1 MSRALILLSLFVGF
15 LVSSEAA
22 RADSSS
28 QSKSMPDPKS
38 VQRYGPA
45 YRYPQAG
52 WIVLH
57 IEGKPYD
64 RGYQHGYLM
73 PSEIAGYLRCF
84 AAMQSPHAPGD
95 GWNNTRKLVN
105 ALFLRRYKPEYL
117 EEMKGIADG
126 ATAAGARFEDRP
138 IDLVDI
144 AGLNAWPEIDTL
156 ESALE
161 ATPTGL
167 EGIRF
172 PKQQPR
178 AMPEPK
184 PMHCSAFAATGPA
197 TADGKIVFGHITM
210 FGLYP
215 ALYYNVWLDI
225 KPEKGHRV
233 LMQSYPAGIQSGM
246 DYYLNDAGLL
256 VCETTI
262 AQTHFDIH
270 GMTEA
275 SRIRECLQ
283 YADSID
289 QAVEILKNS
298 NNGLYTNEWLL
309 ADIKTNEIAM
319 FELGTAKTKLYRSS
333 KHEWFG
339 GTEGFYWGCNNTKD
353 LDVRL
358 ETIPGVKGRPA
369 NVVWRP
375 TDRDKTWQQLFADHK
390 GKIDVSF
397 GKLAFTTPPIAA
409 YHSLDAKFTT
419 TDLAKD
425 LKSWALFG
433 PPLGRTWEPTADER
447 SKFSEV
453 RPMVS
458 NPWTILRADPPA
470 KATPELIAAVD
481 LKGVHSRID
490 EVTQEEKEKPLP
502 TVPAWFGTLLPKTAA
517 DAWLAAGF
525 SDYERY
531 VALESALWKRNKS
544 ESLSQDDKDRLA
556 VQLFQYQ
563 SEFLAGARAGKDI
576 PLGKIES
583 DFSRDEWYRMA
594 EGKGVLLLHQL
605 RKLLG
610 HEAFAK
616 GMESFGRENAG
627 KEVTAAKFQT
637 HMEEAS
643 GKKLQAFFDYWLNQ
657 TGLPA
662 VQIGNGREPKVSVSP
677 NGKGYQVETTLHV
690 DPSALPAQV
699 EVSVETAR
707 GLSSETKVLKEAET
721 KVVLKPADAPS
732 RFFVAVD
739 GGAAVSSGGAF
750 TVTSFLSEPKNTL
763 IIYGTLD
770 EIPTNREA
778 ARLLQQA
785 IRRSWCNVTVPI
797 KADKETSNEDLKTH
811 HLLLIGLPDSNSLVE
826 KYQSELP
833 VSLGPRSYRV
843 RQETYAHPLSAVIA
857 TGNNPENRRYSLVA
871 ICGLSAEST
880 RSSAEALLQNGKEMG
895 NVLVLAHG
903 SKPKTMVLSARELTV
918 QLAAE
923 RARSDK
929 SEEKIENNRESRK

>member
-1 MSRALILLSLFVGF
+1 MSRTLICLSLIVSCFASPARA
-15 LVSSEAA
+15 LADSPKSSEY
-22 RADSSS
+22 S
-28 QSKSMPDPKS
+28 PDPKS
-38 VQRYGPA
+38 VQRYGAA

-57 IEGKPYD
+57 VEGKPYE
-64 RGYQHGYLM
+64 RGYQHGMLM
-73 PSEIAGYLRCF
+73 APEIAGYLRCF
-84 AAMQSPHAPGD
+84 ATMLNHRAPAD
-95 GWNNTRKLVN
+95 GWKNTRTLIN

-178 AMPEPK
+178 AMPDPK

-215 ALYYNVWLDI
+215 SLFYNVWIDI
-225 KPEKGHRV
+225 KPDQGHRV
-233 LMQSYPAGIQSGM
+233 LMQSFPAGIQSAM

-256 VCETTI
+256 VTETTI
-262 AQTHFDIH
+262 GQTRFDIQ
-270 GMTEA
+270 GMTLA

-289 QAVEILKNS
+289 QAVEILKKG

-319 FELGTAKTKLYRSS
+319 FELGTFKTKLYRSS
-333 KHEWFG
+333 KNEWFG

-390 GKIDVSF
+390 GKIDANF
-397 GKLAFTTPPIAA
+397 GKLAFTTPPLAA

-433 PPLGRTWEPTADER
+433 PPLGRTWEPTQDER
-447 SKFSEV
+447 SRFPEI

-470 KATPELIAAVD
+470 KTEADLIAAVD
-481 LKGVHSRID
+481 LKSFQSRV
-490 EVTQEEKEKPLP
+490 EQVTQEEQEKQPPTLP
-502 TVPAWFGTLLPKTAA
+502 SWYGTLLPKTAA

-525 SDYERY
+525 SDYERI
-531 VALESALWKRNKS
+531 VALETSMWKRAS
-544 ESLSQDDKDRLA
+544 GGSLSQSDKDRLA

-563 SEFLAGARAGKDI
+563 SEYLAGARAAKDV
-576 PLGKIES
+576 PLSRIQSEIA
-583 DFSRDEWYRMA
+583 RDEWYRMA

-605 RKLLG
+605 RKHLG
-610 HEAFAK
+610 NEVFVKA
-616 GMESFGRENAG
+616 MESFGRENAG
-627 KEVTAAKFQT
+627 KEVDTAQFQAHVEKAT
-637 HMEEAS
+637 
-643 GKKLQAFFDYWLNQ
+643 GKKLASFFDYWLNQ
-657 TGLPA
+657 PGLPV
-662 VQIGNGREPKVSVSP
+662 VQIGNGREPKVSVSA

-690 DPSALPAQV
+690 EPSALPAQV
-699 EVSVETAR
+699 EVAVETAR
-707 GLSSETKVLKEAET
+707 GLSTEKKLLQDAET
-721 KVVLKPADAPS
+721 KVVLKPTDAPS
-732 RFFVAVD
+732 RLLVAMD
-739 GGAAVSSGGAF
+739 GGIAQNNGGAYS
-750 TVTSFLSEPKNTL
+750 VHSFLIEPKKTL
-763 IIYGTLD
+763 IVYGTAD
-770 EIPTNREA
+770 ETPTNKEA
-778 ARLLQQA
+778 AKILQQA
-785 IRRSWCNVTVPI
+785 IRQSWCNVTVPI
-797 KADKETSNEDLKTH
+797 KTDKEATEEDLKSH
-811 HLLLIGLPDSNSLVE
+811 HLLLIGRPDCNSLV
-826 KYQSELP
+826 QRFQAELP
-833 VSLGPRSYRV
+833 VDFGSRSFRV
-843 RQETYAHPLSAVIA
+843 RQDNYAHALSAVIA
-857 TGNNPENRRYSLVA
+857 ATDNPSNRRYSMVVIA
-871 ICGLSAEST
+871 GLSAEST
-880 RSSAEALLQNGKEMG
+880 RSAASALLLQQGPVG

-903 SKPKTMVLSARELTV
+903 AKAQTVVAPTRQLSV
-918 QLAAE
+918 KLAAVE
-923 RARSDK
+923 TNGDRVEGTSQK
-929 SEEKIENNRESRK
+929 